1 MATTRPFAYNT
12 GTTIFNTD
20 QIGSIA
26 IGVGQERYD
35 LNYGGVKWWNG
46 PDEDLGYVI
55 THTTTGGTQPNPDN
69 VPAYIGFW
77 RSKQKTENSFVSLS
91 NYVAR
96 GVTTFSN
103 GNDATLWLT
112 GNGYWTS
119 YIYSAATSGQP
130 YTQLSTIATYLRNYM
145 SDFRNPN
152 FYTYRLDGD
161 GFYILD
167 GGLDMYDNGN
177 ITTPWLNNGALFTG
191 TTGYSSAAYPSAIT
205 YTNTATTVI
214 DTDLS
219 YISLGYIQAAA
230 TQNATYHPLT
240 VLSSRSVTGKPVGWQ
255 IGGNSG
261 ADGGGTLASGLIY
274 SGTNLSGFTT
284 YAFFRETYNAVDPS
298 HCNLFILLGHSNW
311 NSVFGNVISFGAQ
324 PVSVGG
330 CGGFL
335 YTSGASTSN
344 ILSIQTLLS
353 KQSGVLVTSGEC
365 QTVVQN
371 FVRRIKESLNY

>member
-1 MATTRPFAYNT
+1 MPTTRPFAYNT
-12 GTTIFNTD
+12 GATIANTS
-20 QIGSIA
+20 QVGNIA
-26 IGVGQERYD
+26 VGVGAERYD

-46 PDEDLGYVI
+46 PDEDLGYVV
-55 THTTTGGTQPNPDN
+55 THVTSGGTQPNPDN

-77 RSKQKTENSFVSLS
+77 RSKFKTDNSFLDLS
-91 NYVAR
+91 NFVAR
-96 GVTTFSN
+96 GLTAFTNTSQ
-103 GNDATLWLT
+103 ATIWLS

-119 YIYSAATSGQP
+119 YVSSATTAP
-130 YTQLSTIATYLRNYM
+130 YTQLNTIASYLRNYM
-145 SDFRNPN
+145 ADFRNPN
-152 FYTYRLDGD
+152 FYTYRLDGN

-177 ITTPWLNNGALFTG
+177 ITTPWLTNGALFTG
-191 TTGYSSAAYPSAIT
+191 ITAYSSANYPSAIT

-214 DTDLS
+214 DTDLN
-219 YISLGYIQAAA
+219 YVSLGYVQYGASQA
-230 TQNATYHPLT
+230 ATYHPLT
-240 VLSSRSVTGKPVGWQ
+240 VIGARNGVGKPIGWQ

-284 YAFFRETYNAVDPS
+284 YAYFRETYNASDPS
-298 HCNLFILLGHSNW
+298 HCNLFILLGHTNW
-311 NSVFGNVISFGAQ
+311 GSVFGNVFGFAAQ

-335 YTSGASTSN
+335 YNSGATTSN
-344 ILSIQTLLS
+344 IVSIQTLLS
-353 KQSGVLVTSGEC
+353 KQNGVLVTSGEC

-371 FVRRIKESLNY
+371 FVSRIKESLNY